1 MQRIENIEEIR
12 ICEDIDF
19 INIGIKRTDEEDE
32 IVTIYK
38 YIYPETDEKIRAM
51 REFLRVFN
59 LLDKVKFI

>member
-1 MQRIENIEEIR
+1 MQRIENIEEIIINDTIDYR
-12 ICEDIDF
+12 IIE
-19 INIGIKRTDEEDE
+19 IKRKNEEDE